1 LYSEITIYHR
11 LVKVIMMVLV
21 NTRYGKLLEP
31 LQLLLVDIYLF
42 IRSQVLN
49 GKFKCY
55 FIFEGYYEEFKLD
68 GFVFHD
74 GGVLANN
81 PTAIAIHEAKL
92 LWPKTDINCVV
103 SVGNG
108 RYKPEGYASSK
119 ANSVS
124 LKQKINRFVAGI
136 SSTESKL

>member
-1 LYSEITIYHR
+1 MKYFNFNLI
-11 LVKVIMMVLV
+11 
-21 NTRYGKLLEP
+21 KLLS
-31 LQLLLVDIYLF
+31 LIIQFIYLIF
-42 IRSQVLN
+42 L
-49 GKFKCY
+49 FKRASSAAP
-55 FIFEGYYEEFKLD
+55 GYYEDFKLD
-68 GFVFHD
+68 GYIFHD

-92 LWPKTDINCVV
+92 LWPKTEIN
-103 SVGNG
+103 SVISIGNG

-136 SSTESKL
+136 SSTESNLIKRFQIIKYFII

>member
-1 LYSEITIYHR
+1 MKYFNFNLI
-11 LVKVIMMVLV
+11 
-21 NTRYGKLLEP
+21 KLLS
-31 LQLLLVDIYLF
+31 LIIQFIYLNF
-42 IRSQVLN
+42 L
-49 GKFKCY
+49 FKRASSAAP
-55 FIFEGYYEEFKLD
+55 GYYEDFKLD
-68 GFVFHD
+68 GYIFHD

-92 LWPKTDINCVV
+92 LWPKTEIN
-103 SVGNG
+103 SVISIGNG

-136 SSTESKL
+136 SSTESNLIKRFQIIKYFII